1 MKKQNKNKNLYIISV
16 LGKDRPGIVAGI
28 TRELANAN
36 ANIIDIDQSVLR
48 GLFTMFMIVDV
59 KDSKIWF
66 GEIQSRLLK
75 KARELKVRINIE
87 PYEEYGIG
95 FKKKKGKRLV
105 LVTLLGKDK
114 PGIVNKFSEL
124 FYNLGSNIERVR
136 MIARG
141 EIIVLE
147 FMVNVDVKKIKKEV
161 FREKLQSEAEKIDV
175 NIIFQPKDV
184 FHRAKKLVVFDM
196 DSTIVDAEVID
207 EIGKAAGVEE
217 EVKCV
222 TERAM
227 AGEIEFEDALRERV
241 KLLKNLPVELLEEIA
256 ENLELTPGAQE
267 LLATLK
273 ELGYKIALISGGF
286 TFFTDKLKEKLNFD
300 YAYANELVVK
310 DGRLTGDVAGRII
323 DAEAKRDI
331 IKEIAKKEGITMD
344 EVIAIGDGANDR
356 FMLRD
361 VGLGVGFNPK
371 GVLKEFADGV
381 LTDKNLKGILYCLG
395 DYREKVLNDE
405 GG

>member
-1 MKKQNKNKNLYIISV
+1 MKSKTHKNKNLYIISV
-16 LGKDRPGIVAGI
+16 LGKDHPGIVAKI
-28 TRELANAN
+28 TKELANAG
-36 ANIIDIDQSVLR
+36 ANIIDIDQTVLR
-48 GLFTMFMIVDV
+48 GLFMMFMIVDV
-59 KDSKIWF
+59 SGSKIWF
-66 GEIQSRLLK
+66 GELQARLME
-75 KARELKVRINIE
+75 KASELKVRISIE
-87 PYEEYGIG
+87 PYEEYGVV
-95 FKKKKGKRLV
+95 FHKKKGKKLV
-105 LVTLLGKDK
+105 LVTLLGKDM

-124 FYNLGSNIERVR
+124 FFNLESNIERIR

-147 FMVNVDVKKIKKEV
+147 FMVDIKKIKWEIL
-161 FREKLQSEAEKIDV
+161 REKLQKEAEAIDM
-175 NIIFQPKDV
+175 NLIFQPKDV

-217 EVKCV
+217 EVKTV
-222 TERAM
+222 TKRAM
-227 AGEIEFEDALRERV
+227 SGEIEFEDALRERV
-241 KLLKNLPVELLEEIA
+241 KLLKNLPVEVLDEIA

-267 LLATLK
+267 LLITLK

-300 YAYANELVVK
+300 YAYANELEIEDGKLTGEVR
-310 DGRLTGDVAGRII
+310 GRLI
-323 DAEAKRDI
+323 DAKVKRNI

-344 EVIAIGDGANDR
+344 EVIAVGDGANDR

-395 DYREKVLNDE
+395 DYREKVLNDRE
-405 GG
+405 E

>member
-1 MKKQNKNKNLYIISV
+1 MKKSRKNKNKNLYIISV
-16 LGKDRPGIVAGI
+16 LGKDRRGIVAVI
-28 TRELANAN
+28 TKEIADVN

-48 GLFTMFMIVDV
+48 GLFTMFLIVDLSN
-59 KDSKIWF
+59 SKIWF
-66 GEIQSRLLK
+66 GELQSKLME
-75 KARELKVRINIE
+75 KASELKVRINIE
-87 PYEEYGIG
+87 PYEEYGID
-95 FKKKKGKRLV
+95 FHKKKGKKLV
-105 LVTLLGKDK
+105 LVTLLGKDR
-114 PGIVNKFSEL
+114 PGIVNKFSGL
-124 FYNLGSNIERVR
+124 FFDLDSNIERIR

-147 FMVNVDVKKIKKEV
+147 FMVDIKKIKWEV
-161 FREKLQSEAEKIDV
+161 LREKLQKESEAIDM

-217 EVKCV
+217 EVKGI
-222 TERAM
+222 TKRTME
-227 AGEIEFEDALRERV
+227 GEIEFEDALRARV
-241 KLLKNLPVELLEEIA
+241 KLLKNLPVEVLEAIA

-267 LLATLK
+267 LLITLK

-300 YAYANELVVK
+300 YAYANKLVVV
-310 DGRLTGDVAGRII
+310 DGKLTGEVAGRII
-323 DAEAKRDI
+323 DANVKRDI

-344 EVIAIGDGANDR
+344 EIIAVGDGANDR

-361 VGLGVGFNPK
+361 VGLGIGFNPK

-395 DYREKVLNDE
+395 DYRGKILKDE
-405 GG
+405 EE